1 MSLPVIRR
9 REFGAKRERPWWDSN
24 PQPLNGF
31 SYPCLEVQCAI
42 HCATEPPTIYQIDLY
57 VFNLER
63 IRSLFGPSALVACLT
78 LRTQSDIDF
87 AR

>member
-1 MSLPVIRR
+1 MIGSRKMECVDFIGPFRIEKNDRYDL
-9 REFGAKRERPWWDSN
+9 GS
-24 PQPLNGF
+24 
-31 SYPCLEVQCAI
+31 
-42 HCATEPPTIYQIDLY
+42 ATEPPTIYQIDLY